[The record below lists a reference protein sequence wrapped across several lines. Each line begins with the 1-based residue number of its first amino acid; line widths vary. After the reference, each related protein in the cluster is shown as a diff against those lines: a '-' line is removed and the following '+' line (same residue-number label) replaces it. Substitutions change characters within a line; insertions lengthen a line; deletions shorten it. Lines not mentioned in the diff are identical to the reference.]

1 MPEIHAKWEEFLS
14 MTASDWRKMLKQIEK
29 KPAKLGRFKKYNIPK
44 PRKNGRATKS
54 CEICGRIGA
63 HVGNYGINMCRQCF
77 RQQATN
83 IGFKKYC

>member
-1 MPEIHAKWEEFLS
+1 
-14 MTASDWRKMLKQIEK
+14 MTASDWRKNMKQIAN
-29 KPAKLGRFKKYNIPK
+29 KPAKLSRFLKYNKPK
-44 PRKNGRATKS
+44 ARKYGKATKP

-77 RQQATN
+77 RENAKK